1 MTEPVHRHAALLS
14 FAQALLE
21 ASGLAADRAATV
33 ADVLVEGDLLGHTT
47 HGLALLPGY
56 LDAIS
61 TGGMA
66 TQGEWETVS
75 DRGASVLWDG
85 RRLPGPWLVTRAI
98 DLALERAAAHGTATV
113 VIRRS
118 HHIACL
124 AAYLARVTA
133 RGMVVLLQSS
143 DPSVASVAPFGGTRA
158 FITPN
163 PMAAGFPTGGDPVLL
178 DVSTS
183 TTTNGLTG
191 RLKNEGAV
199 LGHPWLLDAAGQ
211 PTPDP
216 AALFTDP
223 PGSIL
228 PLGGLDSGH
237 KGYALGLLV
246 EALTAA
252 LGGFG
257 RADASEGW
265 GAAVFLQVID
275 PAAFGGLDGF
285 LRQTT
290 WLADAARASPPTP
303 GTDAVRLPGARG
315 LALRRRQLA
324 EGVRLYPSIMPALA
338 PWAGRLGV
346 PAPEAVT

>member
-1 MTEPVHRHAALLS
+1 MTEPAYPHAGLLR

-33 ADVLVEGDLLGHTT
+33 AEVLVEGDLLGHTT

-56 LDAIS
+56 LHAIA
-61 TGGMA
+61 TGGME
-66 TQGEWETVS
+66 TRGEWEVVS
-75 DRGASVLWDG
+75 DRGAGVLWDG
-85 RRLPGPWLVTRAI
+85 RRLPGPWLVARAI

-124 AAYLARVTA
+124 AAYLTRVTA
-133 RGMVVLLQSS
+133 RGMAVLLQSS

-158 FITPN
+158 LITPN
-163 PMAAGFPTGGDPVLL
+163 PIAAGFPTHGDPVLL

-191 RLKNEGAV
+191 RLRGEGAV

-257 RADASEGW
+257 RADPAEGW

-275 PAAFGGLDGF
+275 PAAFAALDGF

-290 WLADAARASPPTP
+290 WLADAARATPPAP
-303 GTDAVRLPGARG
+303 GVDAVRLPGARG

-324 EGVRLYPSIMPALA
+324 EGVALYPSIMPALA
-338 PWAGRLGV
+338 PWAGRLRV
-346 PAPEAVT
+346 PIPEAH

>member
-1 MTEPVHRHAALLS
+1 MTEPAYPHADLLR

-21 ASGLAADRAATV
+21 ASGLPADRAETV
-33 ADVLVEGDLLGHTT
+33 AEVLVEGDLLGHTT

-56 LDAIS
+56 LNAMA
-61 TGGMA
+61 TGGME
-66 TQGEWETVS
+66 TRGEWEVVS

-85 RRLPGPWLVTRAI
+85 RRLPGPWLVVRAI
-98 DLALERAAAHGTATV
+98 DLGLERAAAHGTATV

-124 AAYLARVTA
+124 AAYLTRVTE

-191 RLKNEGAV
+191 RLRSEGAV
-199 LGHPWLLDAAGQ
+199 LPHPWLLDAAGQ

-223 PGSIL
+223 PGTIL

-257 RADASEGW
+257 RADPAEGW
-265 GAAVFLQVID
+265 GAAVFLQIID

-285 LRQTT
+285 LKQTT
-290 WLADAARASPPTP
+290 WLADAAQATPPAP
-303 GTDAVRLPGARG
+303 GVDAVRLPGARG

-324 EGVRLYPSIMPALA
+324 EGVALYPSIMPALA
-338 PWAGRLGV
+338 SWAERLGV
-346 PAPEAVT
+346 PMPGAVT